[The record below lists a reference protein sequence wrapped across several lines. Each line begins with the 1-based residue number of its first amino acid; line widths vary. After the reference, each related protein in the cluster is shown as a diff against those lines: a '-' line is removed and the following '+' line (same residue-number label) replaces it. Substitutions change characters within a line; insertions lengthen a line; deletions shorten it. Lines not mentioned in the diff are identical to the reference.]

1 MFPAPSLSSRKLRGM
16 FPAPSLSSRK
26 LRGMLVALFRGGGG
40 GGGRFPGAVEAEKD

>member
-26 LRGMLVALFRGGGG
+26 LRGMLVALFPEWGE